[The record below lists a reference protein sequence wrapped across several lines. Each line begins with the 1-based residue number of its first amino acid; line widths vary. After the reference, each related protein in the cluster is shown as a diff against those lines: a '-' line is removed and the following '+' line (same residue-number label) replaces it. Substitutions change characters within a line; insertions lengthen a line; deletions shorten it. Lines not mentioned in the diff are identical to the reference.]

1 MSYQARAIMVLVVV
15 NIFWGLSYVFMK
27 MGLDSLQTFNIVA
40 LRCLIAFIIA
50 GVILYKYLFRVNV
63 RTMFD
68 AVLLGI
74 LLFLVFT
81 FVTFGVSMTSAS
93 NAGFLVS
100 LTVIF
105 VPLIHS
111 VLIKRLPSWKIRI
124 GVVIILTG
132 IGLLTLKQ
140 SFQINPGDLL
150 CISAALCYAIHILL
164 TGNATK
170 HSNSVTLGIYQL
182 GFAGILGLI
191 FSFLFET
198 PSLPSTGQAWI
209 AILGLGILCSAIGF
223 ICQAV
228 TQKYT
233 SPTNTGLI
241 FSTEPVF
248 AALFAYFILGD
259 VFTPRDFVGATTVII
274 GILITQVN
282 KNMLSKFKHSY
293 RSAFHHR
300 YLKDQKK

>member
-1 MSYQARAIMVLVVV
+1 MSYQSRANMVLVVV

-27 MGLDSLQTFNIVA
+27 MGLDSLQTFNIIT
-40 LRCLIAFIIA
+40 LRCLIAFFIA
-50 GVILYKYLFRVNV
+50 GIFLYKHLIQVNI
-63 RTMFD
+63 RTMID
-68 AVLLGI
+68 SAMLGI

-111 VLIKRLPSWKIRI
+111 VLIKRLPPWPIRI
-124 GVVIILTG
+124 GVVVTLTG
-132 IGLLTLKQ
+132 IGLLTLKH
-140 SFQINPGDLL
+140 SFHMNPGDLL

-164 TGNATK
+164 TGKATRNA
-170 HSNSVTLGIYQL
+170 NSVTLGIFQL

-191 FSFLFET
+191 CSFLFET
-198 PSLPSTGQAWI
+198 PSLPSTGRAWI

-223 ICQAV
+223 VCQAI

-233 SPTNTGLI
+233 TPTNTGLI

-248 AALFAYFILGD
+248 AALFAFLMLGD
-259 VFTPRDFVGATTVII
+259 VFTFRDIVGAAVVIL
-274 GILITQVN
+274 GILIAQID
-282 KNMLSKFKHSY
+282 KNVLSKIKHTY
-293 RSAFHHR
+293 RYFYHR
-300 YLKDQKK
+300 NRSRMG